1 MSAPASRND
10 PTTHTAPVIQIDDL
24 QVVYPRRGPRG
35 AATVVAVDDV
45 SLRIGAGEIVGVV
58 GESGAGKTSLALAVT
73 ALGPTSRGSVRL
85 LGTDLSTLGPRQLRR
100 VRSDMQVVFQN
111 PVASLDPRQSVKAG
125 LAELRGLHPERSS
138 WISDE
143 DLMERVRLGPA
154 LLARFPHQLS
164 GGEAQRVC
172 IARALLVRPRLLV
185 ADEPTSALDVSVQAD
200 VLRLL
205 LELRETTGIA
215 ILLVSHDLGVVRLL
229 CDRVYVMLE
238 GRIVE
243 EGILEDVLEQPRH
256 PYTQRL
262 VAAVPGRAHTPF
274 RSSPRS
280 DPPTGKATTDEQPG
294 PSKGARARSIG
305 RFLGSKLVWAAV
317 TLGIALTLAFLLSR
331 ASGSPIVGI
340 LGPYATPAQI
350 AHVEHEIGIDRP
362 LARQYVSY
370 MGDIA
375 RGDLGQSLQYARP
388 NAELIRSRLGNSIRL
403 LAAAMLLAVLAGIP
417 LGVLAALR
425 EGTAWDRIASV
436 VALIGQSIPIFWL
449 GLVLV
454 LLFAVKWQLLPA
466 GQEGDLS
473 HLVLPAVTLSLYPMA
488 HIARLTRSAMA
499 EVLHEPYILA
509 AQARGIGSR
518 RVVWGHALRN
528 ASAPVL
534 TATALQAGALL
545 SGAVAVEY
553 VFSWPGLGLLM
564 LDAVN
569 FHDYTLVQAIVIV
582 GAVAFVLITLVLDL
596 LYGVIDPRIR
606 DGAAR

>member
-85 LGTDLSTLGPRQLRR
+85 LGTDLSTLGPRELRR

-143 DLMERVRLGPA
+143 DLMKRVRLEPA

-172 IARALLVRPRLLV
+172 IARALLVKPRLLV

-243 EGILEDVLEQPRH
+243 EGIL
-256 PYTQRL
+256 
-262 VAAVPGRAHTPF
+262 
-274 RSSPRS
+274 
-280 DPPTGKATTDEQPG
+280 
-294 PSKGARARSIG
+294 
-305 RFLGSKLVWAAV
+305 
-317 TLGIALTLAFLLSR
+317 
-331 ASGSPIVGI
+331 
-340 LGPYATPAQI
+340 
-350 AHVEHEIGIDRP
+350 
-362 LARQYVSY
+362 
-370 MGDIA
+370 
-375 RGDLGQSLQYARP
+375 
-388 NAELIRSRLGNSIRL
+388 
-403 LAAAMLLAVLAGIP
+403 
-417 LGVLAALR
+417 
-425 EGTAWDRIASV
+425 
-436 VALIGQSIPIFWL
+436 
-449 GLVLV
+449 
-454 LLFAVKWQLLPA
+454 
-466 GQEGDLS
+466 
-473 HLVLPAVTLSLYPMA
+473 LSLI
-488 HIARLTRSAMA
+488 HI
-499 EVLHEPYILA
+499 
-509 AQARGIGSR
+509 
-518 RVVWGHALRN
+518 
-528 ASAPVL
+528 
-534 TATALQAGALL
+534 
-545 SGAVAVEY
+545 
-553 VFSWPGLGLLM
+553 
-564 LDAVN
+564 
-569 FHDYTLVQAIVIV
+569 
-582 GAVAFVLITLVLDL
+582 
-596 LYGVIDPRIR
+596 
-606 DGAAR
+606 